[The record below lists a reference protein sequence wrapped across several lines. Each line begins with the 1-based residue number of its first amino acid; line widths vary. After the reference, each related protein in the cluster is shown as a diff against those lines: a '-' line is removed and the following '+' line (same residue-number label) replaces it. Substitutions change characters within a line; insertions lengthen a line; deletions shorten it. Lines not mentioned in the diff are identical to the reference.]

1 MRTGFTNMLLAASA
15 AAALVSGITIA
26 SAQGPSGGG
35 MQGGHQI
42 GGTGGHRM
50 EGGGAAPMHQGP
62 SGGGGG
68 SAPLRQ
74 GPSGGGFSG
83 GVPGGGHAPNF
94 GQARPGGQFGHM
106 PEQRGHAF
114 SEDRGRALM
123 EQPGVHGQN
132 RGISGRTGTPP
143 GEWRGPRHA
152 FGEERSRG
160 FGETR
165 GVHGQNLGTTSRTGT
180 HGFAQ
185 AGTQSRISLSTQQR
199 TRIQNVVLHRGFISR
214 FRVSNVDF
222 DVDVGV
228 RVPRR
233 FHLFVIPE
241 DIVLIEPEFSGY
253 LCFVYDDELVIV
265 DSVTYMIVAVIPV

>member
-1 MRTGFTNMLLAASA
+1 MRTGFTNMLLAARA
-15 AAALVSGITIA
+15 AAALLSGITIG

-94 GQARPGGQFGHM
+94 GHARPGGQFGHM
-106 PEQRGHAF
+106 PVQRGHAF

-132 RGISGRTGTPP
+132 RGTSGRTGTPP

-152 FGEERSRG
+152 FGEE
-160 FGETR
+160 
-165 GVHGQNLGTTSRTGT
+165 
-180 HGFAQ
+180 
-185 AGTQSRISLSTQQR
+185 
-199 TRIQNVVLHRGFISR
+199 
-214 FRVSNVDF
+214 
-222 DVDVGV
+222 
-228 RVPRR
+228 
-233 FHLFVIPE
+233 
-241 DIVLIEPEFSGY
+241 
-253 LCFVYDDELVIV
+253 
-265 DSVTYMIVAVIPV
+265 

>member
-1 MRTGFTNMLLAASA
+1 MLLAASA

-26 SAQGPSGGG
+26 SAQGPSGSG

-68 SAPLRQ
+68 GAPLRQ

-265 DSVTYMIVAVIPV
+265 DPVTYVIVAVIPV